1 MNFIGQLITSV
12 FNVLSVPFGE
22 TNHTLGLVGLSVLS
36 GILFAFVFKWMSN
49 PGAIRH
55 AKDRVKARIL
65 EMRIYQDDPVLILKG
80 FGGTVRSN
88 LGYLRVLLK
97 PIVIL
102 LVPLVII
109 WMQLDERYSHR
120 PLEEGARTLLQV
132 QLAEGMDPF
141 QAGVTLSTDGGIV
154 ADSRQVRIADT
165 RRIGWRLR
173 VESPGTHDVTLSST
187 GGGSYTF
194 PVTAEERYQLL
205 GRKRDTS
212 WTEPLLHPG
221 MPPIPSGS
229 PFAAVELEYASASYP
244 LLFWRVPWWAVFLFY
259 LSLAAIILKLI
270 IKFEI

>member
-22 TNHTLGLVGLSVLS
+22 TNHTLGLIGLSVFS
-36 GILFAFVFKWMSN
+36 GILFAFVFKWTSN
-49 PGAIRH
+49 ARAIRH

-80 FGGTVRSN
+80 FGGTLRSN

-102 LVPLVII
+102 LIPLVII

-120 PLEEGARTLLQV
+120 PLAEGSRTLLQV
-132 QLAEGMDPF
+132 RLAEGVDPF
-141 QAGVTLSTDGGIV
+141 RAQVTLSTEGGVV

-165 RRIGWRLR
+165 REIGWRLR
-173 VESPGTHDVTLSST
+173 VESSGTHDVTLST
-187 GGGSYTF
+187 AGGSYTF

-205 GRKRDTS
+205 GRKQDTS
-212 WTEPLLHPG
+212 WIEPLLHPG
-221 MPPIPSGS
+221 MPQIPAGS
-229 PFAAVELEYASASYP
+229 PFAAIELTYASASYP
-244 LLFWRVPWWAVFLFY
+244 LLFWSVPWWLVFLVF
-259 LSLAAIILKLI
+259 LSLSAIILKLV